1 MQRHRAVGE
10 QRIDQEAVGRVDDRL
25 VAHVQHHRVALHVG
39 AAAQLLDGLR
49 FVLMVAAHAFGHV
62 RQRQDATDVHGA
74 AGIDQHHHQLQ
85 VGDAEVMEAP
95 QTGTRVSKE
104 PKQRP
109 VTRMQHVGQRVR
121 GAACLVDGSHQR
133 RREVRETALAS
144 EVIVDHAGD
153 RGLAHPH
160 DQVAVAHPGQHPRPR
175 RLVVEH
181 LTSRGHVGQVHQH
194 VVLVHVHLAVLN
206 ILRMH
211 EHDGIDHADVSQHG
225 GADQTIEVGTGNQ
238 AVGFGTHGKNLLL
251 LTVQQRA
258 PPIGQYLPSRAG

>member
-1 MQRHRAVGE
+1 MR
-10 QRIDQEAVGRVDDRL
+10 EA
-25 VAHVQHHRVALHVG
+25 
-39 AAAQLLDGLR
+39 
-49 FVLMVAAHAFGHV
+49 
-62 RQRQDATDVHGA
+62 
-74 AGIDQHHHQLQ
+74 
-85 VGDAEVMEAP
+85 
-95 QTGTRVSKE
+95 
-104 PKQRP
+104 
-109 VTRMQHVGQRVR
+109 
-121 GAACLVDGSHQR
+121 
-133 RREVRETALAS
+133 ALAS
-144 EVIVDHAGD
+144 EVVVDHAGD

-181 LTSRGHVGQVHQH
+181 LTGRGHVGQVHQH
-194 VVLVHVHLAVLN
+194 VVLVHVHLAVLH

-258 PPIGQYLPSRAG
+258 PPIGQYLPSRAGCIPLADMRPPRPYRRPGMVHRHNRPCQPPGFSPRGSPRAAEHR